1 MRVTAGHAA
10 RVVGI
15 DDPSARMP
23 EQRDPEARQEA
34 ARLRVQG
41 RARAPAPHV
50 ARRRRAVALLTVLV
64 AILALVVVVGGSDG
78 DGGPGSVT
86 GATTAP
92 RPARPQLPGG
102 GRRIFP
108 DRRVVALYGNPQDRA
123 LGVLGIGTPAQAAAR
138 LRRASR
144 GYGRRTRPVLP
155 MFELISTVAARDP
168 GADGLYRLHTPPAVI
183 GRYLRAARRAG
194 ALLVLDIQPGHA
206 DFLSETQ
213 RLARWLREPD
223 VGLALDPEWH
233 TPGAVP
239 GTRIGSTTADEV
251 NAVARYLAG
260 IVRANDLPQKLLVIH
275 QFTEDM
281 IEDEQRLITPPQLA
295 VTLNVDGFGTRSA
308 KVSKYRDF
316 NRRRPPGTHVGFK
329 LFYEEDVGLMAP
341 NSVMALLPRPD
352 LVVYE

>member
-1 MRVTAGHAA
+1 MLAA
-10 RVVGI
+10 I
-15 DDPSARMP
+15 
-23 EQRDPEARQEA
+23 
-34 ARLRVQG
+34 
-41 RARAPAPHV
+41 
-50 ARRRRAVALLTVLV
+50 VL
-64 AILALVVVVGGSDG
+64 LVVVVGGSDG
-78 DGGPGSVT
+78 DGDPRASSVT
-86 GATTAP
+86 GQVSTTP
-92 RPARPQLPGG
+92 TPARPQLPDG

-108 DRRVVALYGNPQDRA
+108 DRRVVAFYGNPQDRA

-144 GYGRRTRPVLP
+144 AYGRRTRPVLP

-168 GADGLYRLHTPPAVI
+168 GADGLFRLHTPAAVI
-183 GRYLRAARRAG
+183 GRYLRAARKAG
-194 ALLVLDIQPGHA
+194 AVLVLDIQPGHA
-206 DFLSETQ
+206 DFLGEAK

-260 IVRANDLPQKLLVIH
+260 IVRANDLPQKLFVIH

-341 NSVMALLPRPD
+341 RSVMALLPRPD

>member
-1 MRVTAGHAA
+1 MLR
-10 RVVGI
+10 
-15 DDPSARMP
+15 PMP

-34 ARLRVQG
+34 ARRRAGG
-41 RARAPAPHV
+41 RMRAPAPHV
-50 ARRRRAVALLTVLV
+50 ARRRRAVALLTVLAVIGLIV
-64 AILALVVVVGGSDG
+64 ALVGGSGG
-78 DGGPGSVT
+78 DGNPRAASVT
-86 GATTAP
+86 GSTTAAPP
-92 RPARPQLPGG
+92 RARPQLPGG

-108 DRRVVALYGNPQDRA
+108 DRRVVAFYGNPQDRA

-138 LRRASR
+138 LRRAAR
-144 GYGRRTRPVLP
+144 GYGRETRPVLP

-168 GADGLYRLHTPPAVI
+168 GPDGLYRLHTPAAVI
-183 GRYLRAARRAG
+183 DRYLRAARKAG
-194 ALLVLDIQPGHA
+194 AVLVLDIQPGHA
-206 DFLSETQ
+206 DFLSETK

-251 NAVARYLAG
+251 NAVVKYVAG

-275 QFTEDM
+275 QFTDDM
-281 IEDEQRLITPPQLA
+281 IVDEERLIAPPQLA

-341 NSVMALLPRPD
+341 RSVMALQPRPD

>member
-1 MRVTAGHAA
+1 
-10 RVVGI
+10 
-15 DDPSARMP
+15 MP
-23 EQRDPEARQEA
+23 EQRDTEARQEA
-34 ARLRVQG
+34 ARLRARG
-41 RARAPAPHV
+41 RVRAPAPHV
-50 ARRRRAVALLTVLV
+50 ARRRRAVALLTMLAAIVLLIVV
-64 AILALVVVVGGSDG
+64 AGGSEGDG
-78 DGGPGSVT
+78 DPPASSQTGP
-86 GATTAP
+86 ATTTTT
-92 RPARPQLPGG
+92 PARPQLPGG

-108 DRRVVALYGNPQDRA
+108 DRRVVAFYGNPQDRA

-138 LRRASR
+138 LRRAAR

-168 GADGLYRLHTPPAVI
+168 GADGLYRLHTPAAVI
-183 GRYLRAARRAG
+183 DRYLRAARKAG
-194 ALLVLDIQPGHA
+194 AVLVLDIQPGHA
-206 DFLSETQ
+206 DFLSETK
-213 RLARWLREPD
+213 RLGRWLREPD

-260 IVRANDLPQKLLVIH
+260 IVKANDLPQKLFVIH

-281 IEDEQRLITPPQLA
+281 IVDEQRLITPAQLA

-341 NSVMALLPRPD
+341 RSVMALLPRPD